1 MQEGGTVSRGQT
13 IPVQIHPTAV
23 VPPPNPSVSAPPAPA
38 VNATHTMTATTTMT
52 TVTMSRCRAGFVK
65 VRIYCSNAVNHIDSS
80 M

>member
-1 MQEGGTVSRGQT
+1 MQEGGTVSHGQT

-23 VPPPNPSVSAPPAPA
+23 VPPPNPSMSAPPAPA
-38 VNATHTMTATTTMT
+38 VNVTHTM

-65 VRIYCSNAVNHIDSS
+65 VCVYCSNAVNHIDSS